1 MFIQKLE
8 SLTMVISREILRIS
22 EAYDTADEHFG
33 EIFLVWVNTRRLL
46 SSWFD
51 VGAAQVGIIF
61 RGPPFFRFKDSRHAA
76 FSCSFEFLL
85 SSDRGKIVVP
95 GGVEDDAS

>member
-61 RGPPFFRFKDSRHAA
+61 EDLHFLGSKTRGMQHSRAVLS
-76 FSCSFEFLL
+76 FS
-85 SSDRGKIVVP
+85 
-95 GGVEDDAS
+95 